1 MKRRNFIWSSL
12 LFLASC
18 TAITNNPRKN
28 SNNFG
33 QIELEKI
40 RLAITDVKGLE
51 QLERDYDPFR
61 LVLEEALA
69 TKIEFFPVENYIE
82 AASALQLG
90 LVELVFAGPSEYVVI
105 NARTN
110 AVPVIALTRPR
121 YRSIIAVRGDSG
133 ITSLAQLKG
142 KTMAITNIG
151 STASHLG
158 TTKLLID
165 AGLDP
170 QTDIKFLILEDSTNG
185 KKGLDAL
192 QKGEADAWGVAI
204 YRYEKYRQER
214 GLSEEELPAIAT
226 GELLPSDVFVASSK
240 LASKTVEHIRD
251 RFLKHKEQIMQGIWV
266 ADDKFRGGDLVPAND
281 SDYDLI
287 RQVYRAIGQDDFLG

>member
-1 MKRRNFIWSSL
+1 MNRRNFIWSSL

-18 TAITNNPRKN
+18 TATTNNPRKN
-28 SNNFG
+28 SNNFE

-51 QLERDYDPFR
+51 QLERDYDSFR

-121 YRSIIAVRGDSG
+121 YRSTIAVRGDSG

-185 KKGLDAL
+185 KKGLEAL
-192 QKGEADAWGVAI
+192 QKGDADAWGAAI

-214 GLSEEELPAIAT
+214 GLSEEELPALAT

-240 LASKTVEHIRD
+240 LAPKTVEKIRD